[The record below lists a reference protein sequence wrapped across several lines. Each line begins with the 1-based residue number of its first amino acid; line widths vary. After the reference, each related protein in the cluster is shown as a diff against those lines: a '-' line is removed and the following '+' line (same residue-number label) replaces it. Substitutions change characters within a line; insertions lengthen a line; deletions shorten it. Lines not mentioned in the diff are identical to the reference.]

1 MIVSAMGESA
11 GVVLPHWSRNQTF
24 TVFIPLPLVNVQ
36 LLDAVKALKDV
47 QVAVLLTHTWIG
59 PGLSSAAVKVSV
71 AVVNLVYSALL
82 LIVIVPVGGFVSGT
96 GLAVAVAPEEV
107 LPAPSTAHTRYP

>member
-1 MIVSAMGESA
+1 MGESA

-59 PGLSSAAVKVSV
+59 PPPASDALRVKVAAVLLV
-71 AVVNLVYSALL
+71 ASAPP
-82 LIVIVPVGGFVSGT
+82 LITTDPVGGFVS
-96 GLAVAVAPEEV
+96 
-107 LPAPSTAHTRYP
+107 LP